1 MAHYHK
7 PDAVT
12 ARVIN
17 PLIIALTKLGLSAPF
32 HKYCHGFRAHFA
44 ANMRGIVRIA
54 AIAFTKGC
62 FPCVGLS
69 RATVRSFP
77 RRSWSRRQR
86 WPSKEPC
93 STRCGNGPPWCCF
106 CITSR
111 LCPTSRPRNKCSCI
125 CVRCNDG
132 AAVGPQATFPS
143 KTSQDGAARRLS
155 PPLDHALVKAV
166 ACELIAE
173 TKQPLSRQSLAD
185 VTVRARTAL
194 GKPLSRSTVWRMLAT
209 DAIKPWRYKYWIFP
223 RDPAFAE
230 KAGPILDLY
239 AGKWQGKFLG
249 PKDHVLSADEKT
261 SIQARIRC
269 HPSLPPTPGRPASI
283 ENEYERG
290 GALQYLA
297 AWDVR
302 RGYVMGRCEPT
313 TGIAPFGRLVDQ
325 VLAEEPYRSGERLFW
340 IVDNG
345 SSHRGAAAKQRLS
358 QVDSRIILVHTPV
371 HASWLNQVEIYF
383 SIIQRKVLTPNDF
396 ADLEAIRLRL
406 AFYEELSNQSPT
418 PFQWKFDRTKLA
430 TLLAKIEA
438 RRMAL
443 ADTQYT
449 CLEEAA

>member
-1 MAHYHK
+1 MC
-7 PDAVT
+7 DCIC
-12 ARVIN
+12 ARCN
-17 PLIIALTKLGLSAPF
+17 G
-32 HKYCHGFRAHFA
+32 G
-44 ANMRGIVRIA
+44 
-54 AIAFTKGC
+54 
-62 FPCVGLS
+62 
-69 RATVRSFP
+69 ATVGP
-77 RRSWSRRQR
+77 R
-86 WPSKEPC
+86 E
-93 STRCGNGPPWCCF
+93 
-106 CITSR
+106 
-111 LCPTSRPRNKCSCI
+111 
-125 CVRCNDG
+125 
-132 AAVGPQATFPS
+132 TFPS
-143 KTSQDGAARRLS
+143 TTSQDGAARRIF
-155 PPLDHALVKAV
+155 PPLVQAV
-166 ACELIAE
+166 ACALVAE

-185 VTVRARTAL
+185 VAARACTAL
-194 GKPLSRSTVWRMLAT
+194 GKPISRSTVWRILET

-223 RDPAFAE
+223 RDLHFAE

-239 AGKWQGKFLG
+239 MGLWPGQPLG

-269 HPSLPPTPGRPASI
+269 HPSLPPAASRPAYS
-283 ENEYERG
+283 ENEYKRG

-313 TGIAPFGRLVDQ
+313 TGIVPFGRLVNQ
-325 VLAEEPYRSGERLFW
+325 VLAEEPYRSSERLFW

-345 SSHRGAAAKQRLS
+345 SSHRGAAAKKRLR

-418 PFQWKFDRTKLA
+418 PFRWKFDRTKLT

-438 RRMAL
+438 RHMAR
-443 ADTQYT
+443 AEAQCNYQ
-449 CLEEAA
+449 EEAA